1 MKINGENYELKKE
14 NYKIKNFDKIY
25 CSLLE
30 NILENG
36 EIFDNRTGIN
46 TLSIEGVYFKLNVG
60 DEYPILESKK
70 VAIKNAL

>member
-70 VAIKNAL
+70 IK